1 MSAQPVE
8 IKEIRPLEN
17 GGYKAVFGLAGA
29 GFIGNTSTMFAARSK
44 TYRQIAWVK
53 SNYIPPM
60 TLITNGAP
68 MQSFRIH
75 FDESEKIIFV
85 ITESLVPAEGCW
97 PIAEALTTWL
107 KGKGVVEMYSIDGLP
122 FANSPAGMKAFTY
135 SSRIDISN
143 LGFPALKEG
152 ALSGINSCILEEC
165 AEKGYPY
172 ASIFIPTNK
181 LTSIDYSGSADA
193 VDVMNRFFKL
203 GVDPSPLRGTDE
215 AQKKM
220 AEQRQTGIGKM
231 FTKT

>member
-8 IKEIRPLEN
+8 IKELSHLEKGN
-17 GGYKAVFGLAGA
+17 YKAVFGLAGA

-53 SNYIPPM
+53 SSFIPPM

-75 FDESEKIIFV
+75 LDESEKIIFV

-107 KGKGVVEMYSIDGLP
+107 RGKGVEEMYSIDGLP
-122 FANSPAGMKAFTY
+122 FANAPAGVKAFTY
-135 SSRIDISN
+135 SSKIELSN
-143 LGFPALKEG
+143 LGYPALKEG
-152 ALSGINSCILEEC
+152 AISGINSCVLEEC
-165 AEKGYPY
+165 AEKSYPY
-172 ASIFIPTNK
+172 AAIFIPTNK
-181 LTSIDYSGSADA
+181 LTSIDYTGSADA

-203 GVDPSPLRGTDE
+203 GVDPSPLRASDE
-215 AQKKM
+215 AQKRM
-220 AEQRQTGIGKM
+220 AEQRQSGIGKM
-231 FTKT
+231 FTKS